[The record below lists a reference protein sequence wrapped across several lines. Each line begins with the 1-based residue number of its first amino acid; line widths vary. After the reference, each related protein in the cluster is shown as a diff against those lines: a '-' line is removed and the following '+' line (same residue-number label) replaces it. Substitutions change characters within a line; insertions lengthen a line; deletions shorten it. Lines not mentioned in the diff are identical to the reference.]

1 MNEPSDSPVPM
12 VSTPSSVVS
21 TPLHPPARTF
31 WLWFCIMMQWVVFFV
46 AAAFLLFF
54 YYEEKE
60 KRQQSHQ
67 THAYALQSL
76 RQSLDAQV
84 ATLNQHTEIV
94 QKTEKEQAQSA
105 ESIKKELGILQQDV
119 SVRTDHLY
127 QKIMAFS
134 AVNRTDW
141 LLEEI
146 EHFIQLAHE
155 RLVLTHDAR
164 GAISLLK
171 HADEIASQVTEYGVE
186 GMRSSLQEDM
196 RALGVVA
203 QLDTQGLFIQM
214 ASVIELIEA
223 FSLPDFVAEK
233 PKIEAAPI
241 ILNAAH
247 EDFEN
252 SMSARMQH
260 LFSSIYTFITQRLVR
275 VYRVQQPM
283 SPVMPPENQV
293 FLKQNLRLL
302 FEQAQ
307 LSLLRAEKER
317 YLWCLSEAHIW
328 IDRYFP
334 SSDPKTKEIQSMI
347 QTLKQVNISPEIPPI
362 DRSLESIRVFRE
374 VWLKRKEERQKKV
387 LDLNSTSAG

>member
-1 MNEPSDSPVPM
+1 MNEPSDSPIPM
-12 VSTPSSVVS
+12 VSMP
-21 TPLHPPARTF
+21 PHPPVRTF
-31 WLWFCIMMQWVVFFV
+31 WLWFCIVVQWIML
-46 AAAFLLFF
+46 FLVGACAVFF
-54 YYEEKE
+54 YYDEKE
-60 KRQQSHQ
+60 TRQQNHQ
-67 THAYALQSL
+67 AHKHALESL

-84 ATLNQHTEIV
+84 ATLNQHTESI
-94 QKTEKEQAQSA
+94 QKVEQA
-105 ESIKKELGILQQDV
+105 ETKNTENLKKELGVLQQET
-119 SVRTDHLY
+119 SMRTDQLY
-127 QKIMAFS
+127 QKLMAFS

-164 GAISLLK
+164 GAVSLLT

-186 GMRSSLQEDM
+186 GVRTSLQEDM

-214 ASVIELIEA
+214 TSVIELVEA
-223 FSLPDFVAEK
+223 FTLPDFVAEK
-233 PKIEAAPI
+233 PKVESAPA
-241 ILNAAH
+241 ILNHSNEASQ
-247 EDFEN
+247 DF
-252 SMSARMQH
+252 MSARIQH
-260 LFSSIYTFITQRLVR
+260 LFSSVYTFITQRLVR

-317 YLWCLSEAHIW
+317 YLWCLSEAFVW
-328 IDRYFP
+328 VERYFP
-334 SSDPKTKEIQSMI
+334 QSDPKTKEIKSMI
-347 QTLKQVNISPEIPPI
+347 QSLKQVNISPEIPPV